1 MSFSDHDAIIT
12 DINVNFDWDDDTIPD
27 TVRAKYG
34 QITAIPV
41 KPRLAEESNDIT
53 DIEHDT
59 KGKAEDEL
67 TETEQE
73 QKKLLHTYRE
83 CFNHTAKNRTCK
95 NRGKNQGYTRVT
107 YFSCPAGQGL
117 GKHFFAVF
125 AARGPLR
132 TEIQPLVNEVTSV
145 LPPSYKS
152 LR

>member
-41 KPRLAEESNDIT
+41 KPRLAEESNDII

-73 QKKLLHTYRE
+73 QKKLLRTYRE
-83 CFNHTAKNRTCK
+83 CFNHEKCLTFKTTIK
-95 NRGKNQGYTRVT
+95 ITR
-107 YFSCPAGQGL
+107 
-117 GKHFFAVF
+117 
-125 AARGPLR
+125 
-132 TEIQPLVNEVTSV
+132 E
-145 LPPSYKS
+145 
-152 LR
+152 